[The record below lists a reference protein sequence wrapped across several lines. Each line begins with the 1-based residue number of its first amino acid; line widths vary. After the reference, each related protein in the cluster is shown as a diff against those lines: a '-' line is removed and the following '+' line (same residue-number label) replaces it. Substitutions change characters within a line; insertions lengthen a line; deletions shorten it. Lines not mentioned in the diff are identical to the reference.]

1 MTALVWISVFF
12 VGFGW
17 TWSFFVSSKIFAA
30 SRRFLLQKNFR
41 RFAANFQ
48 SSGHQQN
55 NGKWWCVWR
64 SKRAQRENFR
74 NLLQSMTV
82 FLILKCSEM
91 LNFRRLP
98 PREKNLQVEDFPE
111 ALNLEFFSPG
121 DSQPGVFE
129 KTPGSNLKKKTLV
142 KTQAEHDLC
151 EISQETKKTGG
162 AN

>member
-1 MTALVWISVFF
+1 MFF
-12 VGFGW
+12 YWFW
-17 TWSFFVSSKIFAA
+17 LNLEFFRLIQNFRRFAAIFA
-30 SRRFLLQKNFR
+30 SKNFR

-48 SSGHQQN
+48 SSGYQQN
-55 NGKWWCVWR
+55 NDKWWCVWR

-129 KTPGSNLKKKTLV
+129 KTPGSNLEKKTLV
-142 KTQAEHDLC
+142 LDLWV
-151 EISQETKKTGG
+151 STASTGSLQRCLCLS
-162 AN
+162 ASRKAF